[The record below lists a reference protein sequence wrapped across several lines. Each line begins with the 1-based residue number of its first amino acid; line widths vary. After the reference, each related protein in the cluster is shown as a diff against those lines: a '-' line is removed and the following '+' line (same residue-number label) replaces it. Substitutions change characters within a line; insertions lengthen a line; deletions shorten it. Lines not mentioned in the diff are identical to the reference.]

1 MYKKSVLSNIN
12 IQLHK
17 LLASYRTRL
26 IIALLVCSLIPLLII
41 GYISY
46 YTSYQLAENRIMDSV
61 SVSTKQLVQ
70 QLNNRFSQM
79 ESVAD
84 STNQYAYILN
94 HKSKNVTSE
103 YMDTFNSSRSN
114 INMLTN
120 NFHLFQTCVFMPDDA
135 LISKE
140 GLMFYGI
147 SDLKRFQITS
157 NMLTGIGVNSKWI
170 YRSRVI
176 FPQILS
182 PNDRAVD
189 TIYCCQSLTQSG
201 EVIYALF
208 SSLKASELTDLL
220 TESFD
225 GTPIRSY
232 ICTPDRDI
240 AASTNPLAGKLY
252 ENQYYKMLSHAN
264 GDFFRLDN
272 SEYIVQRLDNGFLLI
287 TEIPTSYISQ
297 NIFNIIR
304 AVLLSFVILIP
315 FLICIIIFTSHGLTK
330 KLLRLEKV
338 VRSTNIS
345 HNRISAEEF
354 GHLFNM
360 HSPYMDEVD
369 NLAASY
375 QSMLNTID
383 KNITNII
390 TLTVNEE
397 QLKYKLLQSQINPHF
412 LYNILG
418 SIQTCLTIGKFDIA
432 FQMAQ
437 DLSKFYR
444 ITLRKNNDLI
454 SIHDEIEIATL
465 YLELEKLLKQDTFSY
480 EIHCADGLEHFM
492 ICKFTLQPFLENSI
506 HHGLQRSNKPIH
518 ISLDLQYGEDTVMI
532 QIKDDGV
539 GMDAATLSRIQNSL
553 DAHLVDY
560 TQDFGI
566 CNVNARIASPLYGS
580 GSIHIDSDSH
590 AGTCVTIE
598 FQQLI
603 DENNITYCP

>member
-1 MYKKSVLSNIN
+1 MHKKSVLSNIN
-12 IQLHK
+12 IQIHR
-17 LLASYRTRL
+17 LLANYRTRL
-26 IIALLVCSLIPLLII
+26 IIALLICSLIPLFII

-70 QLNNRFSQM
+70 QINNRFSQM
-79 ESVAD
+79 ESVVD
-84 STNQYAYILN
+84 SANQYAYTLN
-94 HKSKNVTSE
+94 QKRKNVTSE

-147 SDLKRFQITS
+147 SDLNRFQITS
-157 NMLTGIGVNSKWI
+157 DMLTGIGVNSKWL
-170 YRSRVI
+170 YRSHVM

-182 PNDRAVD
+182 PNDRDVD
-189 TIYCCQSLTQSG
+189 TIFCCQSLTQAD
-201 EVIYALF
+201 EVVYALF
-208 SSLKASELTDLL
+208 SSIKASELTSLL
-220 TESFD
+220 TESFE

-232 ICTPDRDI
+232 ICTPERDI
-240 AASTNPLAGKLY
+240 VASTHPLTFSGKLH
-252 ENQYYKMLSHAN
+252 ESQYYKMLSHAN
-264 GDFFRLDN
+264 GDFFLLDE
-272 SEYIVQRLDNGFLLI
+272 SEYTVQRLDNQFLLI
-287 TEIPTSYISQ
+287 TEIPTSYISH
-297 NIFNIIR
+297 NILNIIK
-304 AVLLSFVILIP
+304 AVLLAFIILIP
-315 FLICIIIFTSHGLTK
+315 VLICSIIFISHGLTK
-330 KLLRLEKV
+330 KLLRLDKV

-354 GHLFNM
+354 GHRFNM

-375 QSMLNTID
+375 QSMLKTID
-383 KNITNII
+383 KNIANII

-418 SIQTCLTIGKFDIA
+418 SIQTCLTIGKNDVAI
-432 FQMAQ
+432 QMAQ

-454 SIHDEIEIATL
+454 SIHDELEIATL

-506 HHGLQRSNKPIH
+506 HHGLQSSDRPIH
-518 ISLDLQYGEDTVMI
+518 ISLNLKYGEDTVII
-532 QIKDDGV
+532 QIKDNGV
-539 GMDAATLSRIQNSL
+539 GMDTATLNRIQHSL
-553 DAHLVDY
+553 DQHLVDY

-566 CNVNARIASPLYGS
+566 CNVNARITSPLYGS
-580 GSIHIDSDSH
+580 GNIHIDSNSH
-590 AGTCVTIE
+590 MGTCVTIE

-603 DENNITYCP
+603 NE